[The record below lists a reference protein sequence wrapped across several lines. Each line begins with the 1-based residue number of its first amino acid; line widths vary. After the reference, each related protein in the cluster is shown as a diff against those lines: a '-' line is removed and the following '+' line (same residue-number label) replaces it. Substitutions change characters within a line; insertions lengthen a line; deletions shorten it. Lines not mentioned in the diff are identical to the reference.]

1 MSIDP
6 QAVPPDV
13 SASAPSSS
21 HFVWPLGR
29 TTTPDE
35 MNTSYGP
42 RIDADRWDFHDG
54 IDLPA
59 AAGTPVHA
67 MASGTVHLAG
77 PADKT
82 TTGQGFGSTHVLLKV
97 TDPTDPLGD
106 LFLVYLHL
114 DSIAEGVVTGA
125 RVNQGDLIGAV
136 GQEDATYP
144 HLHFEFRKDEPSQQN
159 SRHPL
164 RYLSYVN
171 GANFTRLRLDRCNFS
186 GAGGQRR
193 AVRLRFDVLDRREGD
208 VQGVEVELRGTNGDA
223 VVTRSLRVDFDDRST
238 IVSDKGDEHAFN
250 DEGVAVEG
258 YQKSNLKGEGLSDL
272 NYGVVVK
279 DITPEFKVATLRV
292 FDVRNVH
299 SDCVEV
305 GLPELPTGE
314 EPIHSRVDFEDA
326 TFPPAGWQQDVLP
339 GNVCRPDEAAALDG
353 QKGLLCQDLQSS
365 HGSSLRAGLSFAL
378 PVARLP
384 VRPMSWRLRADLR
397 PAQLQ
402 MRTGLAIFPLAFL
415 SGDRVVAAAVLRE
428 VRNDRLFGGVM
439 IRNADGL
446 VRERIDV
453 TEGEI
458 FRDAAVR
465 WELELLRLGTRQTTV
480 ILRLDNNVIARI
492 NGDTTS
498 VEPDTACVGITHQ
511 HSGVQAALH
520 FDRLLL
526 TEALR

>member
-6 QAVPPDV
+6 QALPDV
-13 SASAPSSS
+13 SASAPSNS

-59 AAGTPVHA
+59 AVGTPVYA
-67 MASGTVHLAG
+67 AAAGTVHRAG

-97 TDPTDPLGD
+97 TDPTDGVDD

-114 DSIAEGVVTGA
+114 DSIAEGVIAGA
-125 RVNQGDLIGAV
+125 HVNQGDLIGAV

-144 HLHFEFRKDEPSQQN
+144 HLHFEFRKTEPSQQN
-159 SRHPL
+159 SRHAL
-164 RYLSYVN
+164 RYLPYIN
-171 GANFTRLRLDRCNFS
+171 GANVTQLRLDRCNFS
-186 GAGGQRR
+186 GPNGQRR
-193 AVRLRFDVLDRREGD
+193 AVRFRFDVLDRREGD
-208 VQGVEVELRGTNGDA
+208 VQGVDVELRGRNGDGI
-223 VVTRSLRVDFDDRST
+223 VTRSVRVDFDDRST

-250 DEGVAVEG
+250 DQGVAVEG
-258 YQKSNLKGEGLSDL
+258 YQKSNLKGEGLFDL
-272 NYGVVVK
+272 NYGVIVR
-279 DITPEFKVATLRV
+279 DITPEFKFARLRV
-292 FDVRNVH
+292 FDVRDEH
-299 SDCVEV
+299 PGCVEV
-305 GLPELPTGE
+305 GLPELHTGE
-314 EPIHSRVDFEDA
+314 QPVHSRVEFEDA
-326 TFPPAGWQQDVLP
+326 TFPPAGWQQDVRP
-339 GNVCRPDEAAALDG
+339 GNVCRPDPAAALDG
-353 QKGLLCQDLQSS
+353 EQGLLCQDLHSP
-365 HGSSLRAGLSFAL
+365 HGSLIRAGLGFAL

-384 VRPMSWRLRADLR
+384 VRPTSWRLRADLR

-402 MRTGLAIFPLAFL
+402 MRTGSAIFPLAFL
-415 SGDRVVAAAVLRE
+415 AGDRVVAAACLRE
-428 VRNDRLFGGVM
+428 VRNDKLFGGVM
-439 IRNADGL
+439 IRGADGL

-480 ILRLDNNVIARI
+480 ILRLDNNVIARV

-498 VEPDTACVGITHQ
+498 VEPDTACVGITHE
-511 HSGVQAALH
+511 HSDVQAALH

-526 TEALR
+526 TETLR